1 MFEVIYK
8 YLLIVFLILLFVLVS
23 FSAYI
28 FIFEEIDSSII
39 SIHKISGVLLIFV
52 ALVHTLIKRKKL
64 KKLTKEFLNIFLG
77 KKVSLDSDM
86 DLLLDSLQN
95 KTIDEICSIFNIG
108 FQNLEEL
115 FEKNNIVYSSKEQTL
130 HELSKNNSYKIFP
143 IIVKIIEYKS
153 K

>member
-8 YLLIVFLILLFVLVS
+8 YLLIVFLILLLILVS
-23 FSAYI
+23 FSAYV
-28 FIFEEIDSSII
+28 FIFGQIDSYII

-52 ALVHTLIKRKKL
+52 ALVHTVIKRKKL
-64 KKLTKEFLNIFLG
+64 KKLTKEFVNIFSG

-95 KTIDEICSIFNIG
+95 KTIDEICFIFNLSFEHIK
-108 FQNLEEL
+108 QV
-115 FEKNNIVYSSKEQTL
+115 FEKNNIICSSREQTL
-130 HELSKNNSYKIFP
+130 HELSKNNSYKVFP

>member
-108 FQNLEEL
+108 FQDLEEL

-130 HELSKNNSYKIFP
+130 HELSKNNSYKVFP

>member
-8 YLLIVFLILLFVLVS
+8 YLLIVFLILLLVLIS
-23 FSAYI
+23 YTGYI
-28 FIFEEIDSSII
+28 FIFGQIDSYII
-39 SIHKISGVLLIFV
+39 SIHKISGILLIFV
-52 ALVHTLIKRKKL
+52 ALVHTIIKRKKL

-86 DLLLDSLQN
+86 DLLLDSLQS
-95 KTIDEICSIFNIG
+95 KTLDEICVIFNLT
-108 FQNLEEL
+108 FKELEQL
-115 FEKNNIVYSSKEQTL
+115 FEKNNIIYSSKEQTL
-130 HELSKNNSYKIFP
+130 HELSKNSSYKVFP

>member
-8 YLLIVFLILLFVLVS
+8 YLLIVFLILLLFLVS

-28 FIFEEIDSSII
+28 FIFGQIDSYII
-39 SIHKISGVLLIFV
+39 SIHEISGVLLIFV
-52 ALVHTLIKRKKL
+52 ALIHTVIKRKKL

>member
-1 MFEVIYK
+1 
-8 YLLIVFLILLFVLVS
+8 
-23 FSAYI
+23 
-28 FIFEEIDSSII
+28 
-39 SIHKISGVLLIFV
+39 
-52 ALVHTLIKRKKL
+52 
-64 KKLTKEFLNIFLG
+64 
-77 KKVSLDSDM
+77 M

-108 FQNLEEL
+108 FQDLEEL

-130 HELSKNNSYKIFP
+130 HELSKNNSYKVFP